1 MEASYKRT
9 SISWAMY
16 DWANSAYAV
25 TVMAAFFPIFFKQYW
40 HQGVS
45 PGESTLYLGSANSI
59 ASMVIVVVAPVL
71 GAIADRGG
79 TRKRFLLLFAVLGI
93 TMTGALYWVA
103 RGEWFTAAALYVL
116 ATIGFSGGNIFYD
129 ALLVSAAPQQRFDFV
144 SALGYSLGYLGG
156 GLMFAV
162 CVAMTMYPT
171 AFGLAD
177 ASQAVRWSFVFV
189 AVWWA
194 VFSLPILLW
203 VPETPGAPSGSAWR
217 VVRDGFSQLGRTFGQ
232 VRKLRVV
239 FLFLLGYWLYIDG
252 VDTVVRMAVDYGLS
266 LGFAMN
272 SLILA
277 LLITQFVG
285 FPAALIF
292 GRLGERYGAKSAI
305 LIGIAIYIAVVLWAY
320 RMTQVWEF
328 YALAAVVGLAQGG
341 VQSLSRSF
349 YARII
354 PRDQSAEF
362 FGFYNMWGKFAA
374 VLGPIMMGWCAVL
387 TGSVRI
393 AMLSIIVLFIAG
405 GLLLFL
411 VDEEAGRRAARDLE
425 QA

>member
-59 ASMVIVVVAPVL
+59 ASMVIVVIAPVL

-79 TRKRFLLLFAVLGI
+79 ARKRFLLLFAILGI

-116 ATIGFSGGNIFYD
+116 ATVGFSGGNIFYD
-129 ALLVSAAPQQRFDFV
+129 ALLVSAAPQRRFDFV

-162 CVAMTMYPT
+162 CVAMTVYPS

-203 VPETPGAPSGSAWR
+203 VPETRGAPSASAWR
-217 VVRDGFSQLGRTFGQ
+217 VVRDGFSQLRHTFGQ

-305 LIGIAIYIAVVLWAY
+305 LVGIAIYIAVVIWAY
-320 RMTQVWEF
+320 RMSQVWEF
-328 YALAAVVGLAQGG
+328 YALAAIVGLAQGG

-374 VLGPIMMGWCAVL
+374 ILGPIMMGWCAVL

-405 GLLLFL
+405 GVLLFL
-411 VDEEAGRRAARDLE
+411 VDEQGGRRAARDLE
-425 QA
+425 QV

>member
-1 MEASYKRT
+1 M
-9 SISWAMY
+9 
-16 DWANSAYAV
+16 
-25 TVMAAFFPIFFKQYW
+25 
-40 HQGVS
+40 
-45 PGESTLYLGSANSI
+45 
-59 ASMVIVVVAPVL
+59 
-71 GAIADRGG
+71 
-79 TRKRFLLLFAVLGI
+79 
-93 TMTGALYWVA
+93 
-103 RGEWFTAAALYVL
+103 
-116 ATIGFSGGNIFYD
+116 
-129 ALLVSAAPQQRFDFV
+129 
-144 SALGYSLGYLGG
+144 
-156 GLMFAV
+156 
-162 CVAMTMYPT
+162 
-171 AFGLAD
+171 
-177 ASQAVRWSFVFV
+177 

-203 VPETPGAPSGSAWR
+203 VPETRGAPSASAWR
-217 VVRDGFSQLGRTFGQ
+217 VVRDGFSQLRHTFGQ

-305 LIGIAIYIAVVLWAY
+305 LVGIAIYIVVVIWAY

-328 YALAAVVGLAQGG
+328 YALAAIVGLAQGG

-374 VLGPIMMGWCAVL
+374 ILGPIMMGWCAVL

-405 GLLLFL
+405 GVLLFL
-411 VDEEAGRRAARDLE
+411 VDEQAGRRAARDLE

>member
-59 ASMVIVVVAPVL
+59 ASMVIVVIAPVL

-79 TRKRFLLLFAVLGI
+79 TRKRFLLLFAILGI

-116 ATIGFSGGNIFYD
+116 ASVGFSGGNIFYD
-129 ALLVSAAPQQRFDFV
+129 ALLVSAAPQRRFDFV

-162 CVAMTMYPT
+162 CVAMTVYPS

-203 VPETPGAPSGSAWR
+203 VPETRGAPSASAWR
-217 VVRDGFSQLGRTFGQ
+217 VVRDGFSQLRHTFGQ

-305 LIGIAIYIAVVLWAY
+305 LVGIAIYIVVVIWAY

-328 YALAAVVGLAQGG
+328 YALAAIVGLAQGG

-374 VLGPIMMGWCAVL
+374 ILGPIMMGWCAVL

-405 GLLLFL
+405 GVLLFL
-411 VDEEAGRRAARDLE
+411 VDEQAGRRAARDLE